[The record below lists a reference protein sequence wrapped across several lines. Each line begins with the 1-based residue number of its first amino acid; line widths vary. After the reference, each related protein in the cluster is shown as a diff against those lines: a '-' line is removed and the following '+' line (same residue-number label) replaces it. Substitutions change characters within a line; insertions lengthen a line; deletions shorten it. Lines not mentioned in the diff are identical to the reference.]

1 MSISASESVQTSLS
15 ESEKYTVDSV
25 LDYIKRENTSYA
37 ILLDGKWGS
46 GKTYFWENVLKEEVT
61 KIDKKIIYVSL
72 YGVNSIEDINNKI
85 FLGQWGENVQKFTES
100 KWGGRLTEITKA
112 MLGSVKS
119 IEIPFIKTTIEAPEI
134 DFGQFI
140 NFTNTVLCFDDLE
153 RASIDINKVLGYINN
168 FVEHDGIKVIL
179 IANENEIEAK
189 LNDKNAELKML
200 TTCFYTDKKGE
211 FNQENDSDSD
221 QKEKHINGS
230 DSDEKKVRINELIT
244 RNLKDLFQKNNE
256 YKRIKEKLIG
266 KTLTLQLDE
275 KVLIEDIVNQTS
287 NEKQDLQKFLEDNL
301 VTIENTYKE
310 SDSKNIRVLI
320 QALEDFDLIYQYF
333 NECGYKIDG
342 ILKSI
347 LKFVLAASFEIKTNV
362 KNNEV
367 LEKINSHKDFID
379 TTGLS
384 GIISEEEK
392 EFPREFEKKY
402 YNEQDIIYQR
412 AFFKFAEVL
421 IRKGIFNKELFKR
434 EMDSFQLE
442 LKEIE
447 IKDPHIEFINGNYWY
462 VTDDEF
468 EVLERD
474 TYNKLTNGEIH
485 FAWYFRAYQ
494 TYEFFRRKGI
504 ISIDELILKQE
515 LMEGLKKAGEKGMY
529 IEYTFTMFL
538 LVEFRYEEN
547 FAEGNLDEFK
557 EMIKKIND
565 GLGVKKEKEDAQLLF
580 ELMRTDFNSFVRK
593 MNENQLHINIPFF
606 AHCDPEEFCATI
618 IKLSADNIQNIRGFI
633 RNRKEF
639 VDENHYSYLQT
650 ELPNLK
656 KIKCGLNTE
665 IKSRK
670 MTPRLV
676 YLMWL
681 VEDIERFEDKVKNLN
696 NTIK

>member
-1 MSISASESVQTSLS
+1 MSTSISESVQTSLS

-37 ILLDGKWGS
+37 ILLNGEWGS
-46 GKTYFWENVLKEEVT
+46 GKTYFWENVLKEEIT

-85 FLGQWGENVQKFTES
+85 FLGQWGESVQEFTES

-119 IEIPFIKTTIEAPEI
+119 IEIPFIKTTIEPPEI

-211 FNQENDSDSD
+211 FEQENGSNSD
-221 QKEKHINGS
+221 QKEIP
-230 DSDEKKVRINELIT
+230 INELIT
-244 RNLKDLFQKNNE
+244 SNLKDLFQKNNE

-275 KVLIEDIVNQTS
+275 KILIEDIVNQTS
-287 NEKQDLQKFLEDNL
+287 NEKQNLQKFLEDNL

-320 QALEDFDLIYQYF
+320 HALEDFDLIYQYF

-362 KNNEV
+362 QNNEV
-367 LEKINSHKDFID
+367 LERINSHKDFVD

-384 GIISEEEK
+384 DIFTEEEK
-392 EFPREFEKKY
+392 KYPEKFKKKY
-402 YNEQDIIYQR
+402 YDEQAILYQR
-412 AFFKFAEVL
+412 AFFKFAVVL

-434 EMDSFQLE
+434 EMDNFELE

-447 IKDPHIEFINGNYWY
+447 IKDPHIEFINGEYWH

-468 EVLERD
+468 DELKRN
-474 TYNKLTNGEIH
+474 TYNKLKNGEIH

-504 ISIDELILKQE
+504 ISIDELNLKDE
-515 LMEGLKKAGEKGMY
+515 LMDGLKKAGERGPY
-529 IEYTFTMFL
+529 TEYTYTMFS
-538 LVEFRYEEN
+538 LVEIGDREN
-547 FAEGNLDEFK
+547 LALNNFK

-565 GLGVKKEKEDAQLLF
+565 GLKVKKEKEDIQLLF
-580 ELMRTDFNSFVRK
+580 ELMRTDFNSFSRK
-593 MNENQLHINIPFF
+593 MNENQLYINIPFF
-606 AHCDPEEFCATI
+606 AHCDPEEFCATMI
-618 IKLSADNIQNIRGFI
+618 TLSTDNIQKIRGFV

-639 VDENHYSYLQT
+639 VGVSHYSYLQT

-656 KIKCGLNTE
+656 KIKCKLNTE
-665 IKSRK
+665 IKKQK
-670 MTPRLV
+670 MAPRLV
-676 YLMWL
+676 SLMWL
-681 VEDIERFEDKVKNLN
+681 VEDIDRLEDEMKALN
-696 NTIK
+696 NTAQQPV